1 MFITNKSKRN
11 ILSSRSLSGKLLT
24 SVWFI
29 CVLLFVAIRTEA
41 IALPVYAD
49 TTSRPAADTLHT
61 NDSIPTA
68 DSVKSSPPMKLEFD
82 LVRHADDSIVQN
94 LAEKQVFLYGN
105 AEVTYGDIDLKAAF
119 IRVDFN
125 NNTIF
130 ARGVKDS
137 TGKIIGKPV
146 FKQGDETFKTKN
158 ITYNFVTRKGIIHD
172 VRTKQDQG
180 FLHSAIVKRMPDNT
194 VNVKNG
200 YFTTCSNQ
208 PPDYEF
214 RFAKARVIP
223 QKLIITGPVYMEIEG
238 VPLPLALPFG
248 IFPNN
253 PKRQSGFIVP
263 TYGESAN
270 RGFYLEGGGF
280 FWAASDHFTL
290 KVTGDIFTGGS
301 WKVAPVLTYRK
312 RYKYSGAL
320 SFSMAQNV
328 INTKGDPDYSK
339 SKDFRIRWTYNQD
352 PKARPNSTFSAN
364 VNIITSNYV
373 KYNTVNPDTY
383 LSNEFQS
390 SVAYQKS
397 WAGKYFLTASASH
410 RQNTKTHVVQVTLPE
425 LTFTVNRFYPFRKKN
440 GSSNNPFSGLS
451 ISYTMAAKNTINT
464 TDTMLFKPTTFSHDM
479 DNGIMNTV
487 PINLPLKVLKHFTLS
502 TSVNLKDRMYFKSLR
517 KYWVDTSATS
527 GYVAIDTIP
536 GFNNLIDFGV
546 STSLSTK
553 IYGMLRFKKGFLRAV
568 RHVMTPS
575 VGFAYVPDF
584 GNEKWGYTG
593 HYYDTTGRAVM
604 YSKYGGPGFLYGAP
618 GIQKVGNINF
628 SLANSLEIKVRSRK
642 DTVTGLKK
650 IPLIQNFTISGN
662 YDFARDSL
670 RMSNLYLSGRTTLW
684 KGLTVQYASLLNP
697 YVVDSAGRLINK
709 TEWQVNH
716 QLFRMDNSSWNV
728 SFNFNLSDKDFKKE
742 KKKSKKQVATEK
754 ESLKGTPETEA
765 NDILNN
771 PQNYVNWDVS
781 WSLNLSYHFTYTNVK
796 NFVNQVWTPRKTLV
810 QTLGFSGQ
818 VNITPNWKFTFRSG
832 WDFTNNQLSY
842 TSVNLYRNLHCWE
855 MRFSWIPIGPRKSWN
870 FSINVKASILQDLKL
885 TKKKD
890 FRDSY

>member
-1 MFITNKSKRN
+1 MT
-11 ILSSRSLSGKLLT
+11 L
-24 SVWFI
+24 
-29 CVLLFVAIRTEA
+29 EA
-41 IALPVYAD
+41 NLI
-49 TTSRPAADTLHT
+49 
-61 NDSIPTA
+61 
-68 DSVKSSPPMKLEFD
+68 
-82 LVRHADDSIVQN
+82 RHADDSIVQDIAN
-94 LAEKQVFLYGN
+94 RKVYLYGN

-125 NNTIF
+125 NNTVY

-137 TGKIIGKPV
+137 TGKVVGKPV
-146 FKQGDETFKTKN
+146 FKQGDESFKTKD
-158 ITYNFVTRKGIIHD
+158 ITYNFTTKKGIIHD

-180 FLHSAIVKRMPDNT
+180 FLHSNIVKRMPDNS
-194 VNVKNG
+194 VNVKTG
-200 YFTTCSNQ
+200 YFTTCDRQ

-214 RFAKARVIP
+214 KFGKARVIP
-223 QKLIITGPVYMEIEG
+223 QKMIITGPVYMEIEG
-238 VPLPLALPFG
+238 VPVPLALPFG

-253 PKRQSGFIVP
+253 PKRQSGFILP

-280 FWAASDHFTL
+280 FWAASDYFTL
-290 KVTGDIFTGGS
+290 KVTGDIYTGGS
-301 WKVAPVLTYRK
+301 WKVSPVLTYRK

-320 SFSMAQNV
+320 SFSVAQNV
-328 INTKGDPDYSK
+328 INTIGDPDYSK
-339 SKDFRIRWTYNQD
+339 TNDYRIRWTYHQD
-352 PKARPNSTFSAN
+352 PKSHPNSSFSAN

-373 KYNTVNPDTY
+373 KYNTVNVNTY

-410 RQNTKTHVVQVTLPE
+410 RQNTKTHAVQVTLPE
-425 LTFTVNRFYPFRKKN
+425 LTFTVNRFYPFRKKD
-440 GSSNNPFSGLS
+440 GSSAGAFSNLS
-451 ISYTMAAKNTINT
+451 VSYSMAAKNTIST
-464 TDTMLFKPTTFSHDM
+464 TDSMLFKPTTFSHDM
-479 DNGIMNTV
+479 ENGILHKIPV
-487 PINLPLKVLKHFTLS
+487 SLPLKVLKYFTLS
-502 TSVNLKDRMYFKSLR
+502 TSVNFTDRMYFSSLR

-527 GYVAIDTIP
+527 GYTAVDTIP
-536 GFNNLIDFGV
+536 GFNNVFDFGV

-575 VGFAYVPDF
+575 VGFSYVPDF
-584 GNEKWGYTG
+584 GDEKWGYTG
-593 HYYDTTGRAVM
+593 HYYDSLGRPVT
-604 YSKYGGPGFLYGAP
+604 YSKYEGYVYGAP
-618 GIQKVGNINF
+618 GTQKVGNINF
-628 SLANSLEIKVRSRK
+628 SLANSLEVKVRSKK

-662 YDFARDSL
+662 YDFTRDSL

-684 KGLTVQYASLLNP
+684 KGLTVQYASVLNP
-697 YVVDSAGRLINK
+697 YVTDSLGRSINK
-709 TEWQVNH
+709 TEWQVNRR
-716 QLFRMDNSSWNV
+716 LFRVDNTSWNV
-728 SFNFNLSDKDFKKE
+728 SFNFNLSDKDFKKGKKKKNE
-742 KKKSKKQVATEK
+742 KKAEEKKIP
-754 ESLKGTPETEA
+754 KGTPETEA

-771 PQNYVNWDVS
+771 PQNYVDWNVS

-796 NFVNQVWTPRKTLV
+796 DFVNQVWTPKKTLV

>member
-1 MFITNKSKRN
+1 
-11 ILSSRSLSGKLLT
+11 LSRRGLSGKLLT
-24 SVWFI
+24 SVWFF
-29 CVLLFVAIRTEA
+29 CVLLFVAIQTEA
-41 IALPVYAD
+41 AALPVYYL
-49 TTSRPAADTLHT
+49 TPSLPAADTSKT
-61 NDSIPTA
+61 NDTIPPV
-68 DSVKSSPPMKLEFD
+68 DSVKSSPPMNLEFD
-82 LVRHADDSIVQN
+82 LVRSANDSIVQD
-94 LAEKQVFLYGN
+94 LANRKVYLYGN
-105 AEVTYGDIDLKAAF
+105 AEVTYGNIDLKAAF
-119 IRVDFN
+119 IRVNFN

-137 TGKIIGKPV
+137 TGKVIGKPI
-146 FKQGDETFKTKN
+146 FKQGDESFKTKD
-158 ITYNFVTRKGIIHD
+158 ITYNFVTKKGLIHD
-172 VRTKQDQG
+172 VRTKQNQG
-180 FLHSAIVKRMPDNT
+180 FLHSSLVKRMPDNSI
-194 VNVKNG
+194 NVKNG
-200 YFTTCSNQ
+200 YFTTCDRQ

-214 RFAKARVIP
+214 KFGKARVIP
-223 QKLIITGPVYMEIEG
+223 QKLIVTGPVYMEIEG
-238 VPLPLALPFG
+238 VPVPLALPFG

-263 TYGESAN
+263 TYGESPN

-320 SFSMAQNV
+320 SLSMARNV
-328 INTKGDPDYSK
+328 INTKGDPDYSN
-339 SKDFRIRWTYNQD
+339 SKDFSIRWTYNQD

-364 VNIITSNYV
+364 VNIITSNFV
-373 KYNTVNPDTY
+373 KYNAVKPDTY

-390 SVAYQKS
+390 SVAYQTS
-397 WAGKYFLTASASH
+397 WAGKYFLTMSASH

-425 LTFTVNRFYPFRKKN
+425 LTFTVNQFYPFQKKN
-440 GSSNNPFSGLS
+440 GGGSKNPFAGLS

-464 TDTMLFKPTTFSHDM
+464 TDSMLFKPTTFSHDM
-479 DNGIMNTV
+479 DNGIEQSI
-487 PINLPLKVLKHFTLS
+487 PINLPLKVFKYLTLS
-502 TSVNLKDRMYFKSLR
+502 TSVNFTDRMYFKSLR

-536 GFNNLIDFGV
+536 GFNNLFDFSM

-568 RHVMTPS
+568 RHVMTPV

-593 HYYDTTGRAVM
+593 HYYDTLGRAVM
-604 YSKYGGPGFLYGAP
+604 YSKFEGPGFSYGAP
-618 GIQKVGNINF
+618 GTRKVGNINF

-650 IPLIQNFTISGN
+650 IPLIQNFSISGN
-662 YDFARDSL
+662 YDFTRDSL

-684 KGLTVQYASLLNP
+684 KGLTVQYAGVLDP
-697 YVVDSAGRLINK
+697 YVVDSSGQSINK
-709 TEWQVNH
+709 TEWEVNH
-716 QLFRMDNSSWNV
+716 RLFRMDNSSWNV
-728 SFNFNLSDKDFKKE
+728 SLNFNLSDKDFKKG
-742 KKKSKKQVATEK
+742 KKKSAKKTEEK
-754 ESLKGTPETEA
+754 KAEEKKILKGTPETEA
-765 NDILNN
+765 SDIMNN

-796 NFVNQVWTPRKTLV
+796 NYIKQVWTPRKTLV

-842 TSVNLYRNLHCWE
+842 TDVNLYRNLHCWA
-855 MRFSWIPIGPRKSWN
+855 MRFSWIPIGPRRSWN
-870 FSINVKASILQDLKL
+870 FSINVKASILKDLKL

>member
-1 MFITNKSKRN
+1 MSR
-11 ILSSRSLSGKLLT
+11 RSLFGKLLT
-24 SVWFI
+24 SVLFI
-29 CVLLFVAIRTEA
+29 CLLFFAAIQTEA
-41 IALPVYAD
+41 IALPVCSD
-49 TTSRPAADTLHT
+49 TLSYPAADTLVA
-61 NDSIPTA
+61 NDSIVSA
-68 DSVKSSPPMKLEFD
+68 DSVKTPPPMNLEFD
-82 LVRHADDSIVQN
+82 LIRRADDSIVQK
-94 LAEKQVFLYGN
+94 LSEKKVFLYGN
-105 AEVTYGDIDLKAAF
+105 AEVIYGDIDLKAAF

-125 NNTIF
+125 NNTVF

-137 TGKIIGKPV
+137 TGKIVGKPV
-146 FKQGDETFKTKN
+146 FKQGDETFETKN
-158 ITYNFVTRKGIIHD
+158 ITYDFVTKKGIIHD

-180 FLHSAIVKRMPDNT
+180 FLHSNIVKRMPDNSI
-194 VNVKNG
+194 NVKNG
-200 YFTTCSNQ
+200 YFTTCDRQ

-214 RFAKARVIP
+214 KFGKARVIP
-223 QKLIITGPVYMEIEG
+223 QKLIVTGPVYMEIEG
-238 VPLPLALPFG
+238 VPVPLVLPFG

-253 PKRQSGFIVP
+253 PKRQNGFILP

-280 FWAASDHFTL
+280 FWAVSDYFTL
-290 KVTGDIFTGGS
+290 KITSDIFTGGS
-301 WKVAPVLTYRK
+301 WKIAPVLTYRK

-320 SFSMAQNV
+320 SFSVARNV
-328 INTKGDPDYSK
+328 INTKGDPDYS
-339 SKDFRIRWTYNQD
+339 STKDFRIRWTYNQD

-390 SVAYQKS
+390 SVAYQTS
-397 WAGKYFLTASASH
+397 WAGKYFLTMSASH
-410 RQNTKTHVVQVTLPE
+410 SQNTKTHAVQITLPE

-440 GSSNNPFSGLS
+440 GSSNSPLSDLS
-451 ISYTMAAKNTINT
+451 ISYSMAAKNTINT
-464 TDTMLFKPTTFSHDM
+464 TDSMLFKPTTFSHDM
-479 DNGIMNTV
+479 DNGIIHKV
-487 PINLPLKVLKHFTLS
+487 PISLPLKVLKHFTLS
-502 TSVNLKDRMYFKSLR
+502 TSINFTDRMYFRSLR
-517 KYWVDTSATS
+517 EYFVDTSATS
-527 GYVAIDTIP
+527 GYVAVDTIP
-536 GFNNLIDFGV
+536 GFNNLFDFNL

-568 RHVMTPS
+568 RHVMTPA

-593 HYYDTTGRAVM
+593 HYYNPLGEKII
-604 YSKYGGPGFLYGAP
+604 YSKYQGFIYGAP
-618 GIQKVGNINF
+618 GTQKVGNINF

-662 YDFARDSL
+662 YDFARDSV
-670 RMSNLYLSGRTTLW
+670 RMSNIYLSGRTTLW
-684 KGLTVQYASLLNP
+684 KGLTVQYSSVLDP
-697 YVVDSAGRLINK
+697 YVVDSAGRSINK

-716 QLFRMDNSSWNV
+716 RLFRVDNSSWNV
-728 SFNFNLSDKDFKKE
+728 SFNFNLSDKDFKKGKEKSKEQKAEE
-742 KKKSKKQVATEK
+742 KKI
-754 ESLKGTPETEA
+754 LKGTPESQA
-765 NDILNN
+765 NDILSH
-771 PQNYVNWDVS
+771 PENYVNWDVS

-796 NFVNQVWTPRKTLV
+796 DFVNQVWTPRKTLV